1 MTSEEIT
8 ERLDLI
14 IKLLAMKMMEG
25 EETLKDK
32 IIQLGKLGFKPKE
45 IANILNTTS
54 GYASK
59 ELSIARKGGL
69 L

>member
-1 MTSEEIT
+1 MASEEIT

-14 IKLLAMKMMEG
+14 IKLLAMNVMEREG
-25 EETLKDK
+25 TQKDK
-32 IIQLGKLGFKPKE
+32 IIQLGKLGLQPKE
-45 IANILNTTS
+45 IANILNTTP
-54 GYASK
+54 GYVSK